1 MSFFFSRTSEIIS
14 RSLLDLLAKE
24 VQPQQ
29 AIRQIINEIEGG
41 VAGVSRSVDT
51 AKRNEQR
58 IAAELVEHKGQ
69 VTFWMTR
76 ARESLSTGH
85 EQEAR
90 AALIRKKELE
100 DLIAGLEQEHVAAQA
115 TREQLT
121 TTLRAVEARLAEAR
135 RLQAQLDEGQSVANL
150 AGAATGVAASPQVVG
165 KARAEEVDDELE
177 RLKREM
183 NLG

>member
-14 RSLLDLLAKE
+14 RSLLDLLSGEA
-24 VQPQQ
+24 QPQQ
-29 AIRQIINEIEGG
+29 AIRQIISEIEGG
-41 VAGVSRSVDT
+41 LAGVSRSVDT
-51 AKRNEQR
+51 ATRNEQR

-69 VTFWMTR
+69 VTFWMAR

-115 TREQLT
+115 TRDQLT

-135 RLQAQLDEGQSVANL
+135 RLQAQLDEGQAVTNL
-150 AGAATGVAASPQVVG
+150 ATVATGPSGSPETVG
-165 KARAEEVDDELE
+165 KVRAEEVDDELAL
-177 RLKREM
+177 LKREM
-183 NLG
+183 NLP